1 MDPLAKKAL
10 TTGIVLIAL
19 ILFSTAFVGFR
30 QIEYGQ
36 AGVKIDFGKIQDEA
50 VGTGWHFYCKLFT
63 TIEVWNVKTTE
74 LKETASLPSSE
85 GLISTLDVSI
95 ILNIPKDRVSMVRKT
110 IGNNVVQM
118 VVEPYVREGIRN
130 VVSGYP
136 VKALYSEEGRKVI
149 GVKIHEFL
157 ISNLESRGILIQ
169 DVLLRD
175 VRLPVSFS
183 ESIETKLKAEQ
194 QSLQKEFELIKAKMD
209 AEIEVARAQGVAQ
222 SNKIIAASIDNHFL
236 NYLWIQGLQSN
247 DKQVVYVPTEANLPI
262 MEAGRLGSKSDGAS
276 K

>member
-1 MDPLAKKAL
+1 MDPFAKKAL

-19 ILFSTAFVGFR
+19 ILFSSAFVGFR
-30 QIEYGQ
+30 QIEDGQ
-36 AGVKIDFGKIQDEA
+36 AGVKIDFGKIQDQA
-50 VGTGWHFYCKLFT
+50 VNTGWHFYCRLFT
-63 TIEVWNVKTTE
+63 EIEVWNVKTTE

-95 ILNIPKDRVSMVRKT
+95 ILNIPKDRVAMVRKT

-118 VVEPYVREGIRN
+118 VVEPYVREAIRN

-136 VKALYSEEGRKVI
+136 VKALYSEESRKVI

-157 ISNLESRGILIQ
+157 VEKLEPRGIVIQ

-175 VRLPVSFS
+175 VRLPASFS

-194 QSLQKEFELIKAKMD
+194 QALQKEFELIKAKKD
-209 AEIEVARAQGVAQ
+209 AEIEVARAEGVAKA
-222 SNKIIAASIDNHFL
+222 NKILAASIDSNYL
-236 NYLWIQGLQSN
+236 RYLWIQGLQSN
-247 DKQVVYVPTEANLPI
+247 DKQVVYVPTEGNLPI
-262 MEAGRLGSKSDGAS
+262 LEAGRMLKSEASSK
-276 K
+276 

>member
-1 MDPLAKKAL
+1 MDPKKAL
-10 TTGIVLIAL
+10 PAVIAFFVFV
-19 ILFSTAFVGFR
+19 IFATALVGL
-30 QIEYGQ
+30 QQVEDGQ
-36 AGVKIDFGKIQDEA
+36 AGVKIDFGKIQDEP
-50 VGTGWHFYCKLFT
+50 VTTGWHWYLKPFT
-63 TIEVWNVKTTE
+63 LIEVWNVKTAE
-74 LKETASLPSSE
+74 LKETASVPSSE

-95 ILNIPKDRVSMVRKT
+95 IFNIPKDRVVLVRKT
-110 IGNNVVQM
+110 IGANVVQT
-118 VVEPYVREGIRN
+118 VIEPYAREAIRN
-130 VVSGYP
+130 VVSGYQ

-157 ISNLESRGILIQ
+157 ISKLESRGVIIQ

-175 VRLPVSFS
+175 VRLPASFS

-194 QSLQKEFELIKAKMD
+194 QSLQKEFELIKAKKD

-222 SNKIIAASIDNHFL
+222 SNKIIAASIDHNFL

-262 MEAGRLGSKSDGAS
+262 MEAGRLGNRSEVSSK
-276 K
+276 

>member
-1 MDPLAKKAL
+1 MDPLAKRAL
-10 TTGIVLIAL
+10 TIGIVLVVL
-19 ILFSTAFVGFR
+19 ILFASTFVGFR
-30 QIEYGQ
+30 QIEDGQ
-36 AGVKIDFGKIQDEA
+36 AGVKIDFGKIQDQA
-50 VGTGWHFYCKLFT
+50 VDTGWHFYGRWFT

-95 ILNIPKDRVSMVRKT
+95 ILNIPKDRVAMVRKT
-110 IGNNVVQM
+110 IGNNVMQM
-118 VVEPYVREGIRN
+118 VVEPYVREAIRN

-157 ISNLESRGILIQ
+157 VSKLESRGIIIQ

-175 VRLPVSFS
+175 VRLPASFS

-194 QSLQKEFELIKAKMD
+194 QALQKEFELLKAKKD
-209 AEIEVARAQGVAQ
+209 AEIEVARAEGVAKA
-222 SNKIIAASIDNHFL
+222 NKILAASIDSNYL
-236 NYLWIQGLQSN
+236 RYLWIQGLQSN
-247 DKQVVYVPTEANLPI
+247 DKQVVYVPTEGNLPI
-262 MEAGRLGSKSDGAS
+262 LEAGRMVKADTSSK
-276 K
+276 